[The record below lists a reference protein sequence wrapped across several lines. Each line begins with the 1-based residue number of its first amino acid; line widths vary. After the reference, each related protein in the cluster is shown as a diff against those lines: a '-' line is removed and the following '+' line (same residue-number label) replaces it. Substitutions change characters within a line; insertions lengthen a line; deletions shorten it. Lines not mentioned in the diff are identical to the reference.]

1 MSHSPILLFDFDGVV
16 ITQKALEYAALKLL
30 KKRFYKFQNIENL
43 RLIDFAR
50 LFEEAD
56 SKNRIKALIRAYKVY
71 NKYIPSRWR
80 RIFFFMKYRR
90 TYPIYEKYETLK
102 HDLKPVLVKLKAN
115 GFPLAIVSNTSEARL
130 NFFRNKLDLD
140 NYFSI
145 YISRDNTPYR
155 KPNPYPIL
163 LALKYIKMKYKIP
176 IKKDNVYFIGDLP
189 ADIETAKNAG
199 INSIALLSGHGLEED
214 LEESKPTITIQEIK
228 TLLEIEPFKKF
239 ILD

>member
-30 KKRFYKFQNIENL
+30 KKKFFKFQNIENL

-56 SKNRIKALIRAYKVY
+56 SKNRIKALIRAYKLY
-71 NKYIPSRWR
+71 KKYIPSRWR

-90 TYPIYEKYETLK
+90 SYPMYEKYETLK
-102 HDLKPVLVKLKAN
+102 HDLKKVLIKLKAN
-115 GFPLAIVSNTSEARL
+115 RFPLAIVSNTTEARL
-130 NFFRNKLDLD
+130 KFFRNKLDLD

-163 LALKYIKMKYKIP
+163 LALKYIKMKYKVP
-176 IKKDNVYFIGDLP
+176 IKKENVYFVGDLP
-189 ADIETAKNAG
+189 TDIETAKNAG
-199 INSIALLSGHGLEED
+199 IKSIALLSGHGVKGD
-214 LEESKPTITIQEIK
+214 LEESNPTIIIKDFK